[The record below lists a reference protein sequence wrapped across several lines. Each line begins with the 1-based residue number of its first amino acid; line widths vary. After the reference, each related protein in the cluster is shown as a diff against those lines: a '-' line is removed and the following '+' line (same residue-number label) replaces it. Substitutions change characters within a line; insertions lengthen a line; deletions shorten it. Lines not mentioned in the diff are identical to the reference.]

1 MLESIASFFNIYPET
16 DDFEKYKAAVKEDN
30 GTQTAYFTETNGAVM
45 ANENIGIIFRK
56 NPHEFAKNLEMMSEN
71 CRDVLK
77 IFADKQVCIVLSAM
91 LTNPI
96 NYSAAYLGKKIG
108 LSVAEIELAF
118 EKLQSIG
125 LVKKTD
131 AVVDDET
138 ITVWRVGKTH
148 KSLTCIQCLYQ
159 RSW

>member
-1 MLESIASFFNIYPET
+1 
-16 DDFEKYKAAVKEDN
+16 
-30 GTQTAYFTETNGAVM
+30 M

-56 NPHEFAKNLEMMSEN
+56 NPQEFAKNLEMMSEN
-71 CRDVLK
+71 CRDVLQ

-96 NYSAAYLGKKIG
+96 NYSAAYLSKKCG

-125 LVKKTD
+125 VVKKTD

-148 KSLTCIQCLYQ
+148 KMLNVYTMLISAELVKSDDKYHCYCG
-159 RSW
+159 SKNWCF